1 MHKFKTI
8 IAFLFTFGSAFFL
21 GIGTEK
27 ILDSFYPN
35 KPDNTEY
42 IEIMDDKDRLREV
55 TPAIYNEDVITA
67 DTKLLIVEADIDT
80 GEEIASENNI
90 PVKYIG
96 LNRVRFL
103 EEMKIYEKSPALSD
117 VKKGFQN
124 LEVLSFSSKEI
135 VVQKNYIKNPSKKH
149 FYMIAKDNKLIVYYQ
164 DMETVF
170 LTTDIPLDVLPEQ
183 VSLEVLQKT
192 YFETEEELYNFL
204 ESYSS

>member
-90 PVKYIG
+90 P
-96 LNRVRFL
+96 
-103 EEMKIYEKSPALSD
+103 
-117 VKKGFQN
+117 
-124 LEVLSFSSKEI
+124 SKEI

-164 DMETVF
+164 DMETIF
-170 LTTDIPLDVLPEQ
+170 LTTDIPLDALPEQ
-183 VSLEVLQKT
+183 VRLEVLQKK